1 MFPHMGETDAWTEKK
16 LSAGNLRKAEKGRI
30 IHSGS
35 MECTGFFDCAVRTA
49 SGIYDFT
56 ERMGDYSVPADAYK
70 EVMEESA
77 AAANYTNEI
86 MVSYFSDMM
95 RLIKQIM
102 WKSRDKRIAV
112 FYWKKPL
119 LKIWIN

>member
-1 MFPHMGETDAWTEKK
+1 
-16 LSAGNLRKAEKGRI
+16 
-30 IHSGS
+30 
-35 MECTGFFDCAVRTA
+35 MECTGVFDCAVRTA

-102 WKSRDKRIAV
+102 WKSRDKRIDV